1 MSQTGTLAFSLGE
14 YRNNE
19 TVGEFVQEELNQYR
33 HEYYNQDAPSVSDA
47 VYDRLYDEL
56 ELWEKDTGIILS
68 NSPTQTVGYK
78 AVSSLEKVRHDIP
91 LLSLAKTKAVSDLA
105 SFLKG
110 HAALLMLKL
119 DGLTVK
125 LVYEGGK
132 LVEGSTRGDGDEG
145 ELITHNI
152 SAFRNVPL
160 SIPYKGRL
168 VITGEGFI
176 HKSDFERLKDTL
188 TGSDGKPYRN
198 ARNLAAGSIRC
209 LDANICKEREISFF
223 AFNILEGMDE
233 FEDSRDSRSGL
244 LSILAEFGFE
254 VCPAVYI
261 PPDAKAD
268 HIASKIQKMAELAD
282 TWDIPIDGMVLRFNS
297 FSYSA
302 SLGRTGHHYNDGIAF
317 KFEDDTYETVFRRV
331 EWQTGRSGEI
341 APVAV
346 FDTVEIDGCEVSRA
360 SLHNLT
366 FIKGLEL
373 HPGCRILVSKRNMI
387 IPHVEENLD
396 RGDYQDMTPQ
406 TCPCCGQPTRT
417 HSRAGD
423 KGRMV
428 ETLHCDNPGCGS
440 RILQKFVHFAEKK
453 AMNIRGLSEA
463 TLDQLIRLGALKGY
477 QDLYHLDRYRD
488 EIIALEGF
496 GEKSYENLIAS
507 INESRSTTFV
517 RFVVAMDIPLIGRTA
532 SRILDR
538 HFHGSLRELRLAAL
552 DRFDFTCL
560 EGIGDIMSSN
570 LHKWFRNSD
579 HLLLWGSLQK
589 ELHFENGLDAEAS
602 REENNMNK
610 TTNNTFAGC
619 TIVATGKLEN
629 FTRDGINAKIISLG
643 ATPGS
648 SVTKK
653 TDYLICGEKAGSK
666 LAKAQQL
673 GVKILTEQQFLEMLS
688 A

>member
-1 MSQTGTLAFSLGE
+1 MSQATE
-14 YRNNE
+14 RIHE
-19 TVGEFVQEELNQYR
+19 PVDKLNQYR
-33 HEYYNQDAPSVSDA
+33 NEYYNQDAPSVSDA

-91 LLSLAKTKAVSDLA
+91 LLSLAKTKQVSDLA

-110 HAALLMLKL
+110 HGALLMLKL

-125 LVYEGGK
+125 LVYENGR
-132 LVEGSTRGDGDEG
+132 LVEGSTRGDGEEG
-145 ELITHNI
+145 ELITHNVA
-152 SAFRNVPL
+152 AFRNVPL

-168 VITGEGFI
+168 AITGEGFI
-176 HKSDFERLKDTL
+176 HKSDFERLKGTL

-198 ARNLAAGSIRC
+198 ARNLASGSIRC
-209 LDANICKEREISFF
+209 LDAGICREREVSFC
-223 AFNILEGMDE
+223 AFNVLEGLDKI
-233 FEDSRDSRSGL
+233 EDSRDSRSSL
-244 LSILAEFGFE
+244 LNILAEFGFDT
-254 VCPAVYI
+254 CPAIYI

-268 HIASKIQKMAELAD
+268 HIASKIQKMTDFAEFLD
-282 TWDIPIDGMVLRFNS
+282 MPIDGMVLRFNS

-302 SLGRTGHHYNDGIAF
+302 TLGRTGHHYNDGIAY
-317 KFEDDTYETVFRRV
+317 KFADDTYETVFRSV
-331 EWQTGRSGEI
+331 EWQTGRFGEI

-346 FDTVEIDGCEVSRA
+346 FDTVEIDGCGVSRA
-360 SLHNLT
+360 SLHNLS

-387 IPHVEENLD
+387 IPHVEDNLD
-396 RGDYQDMTPQ
+396 RGSCQDMAPKA
-406 TCPCCGQPTRT
+406 CPCCGHPTHIYSREGDRGRT
-417 HSRAGD
+417 I
-423 KGRMV
+423 
-428 ETLHCDNPGCGS
+428 ETLHCDNPECGS
-440 RILQKFVHFAEKK
+440 RILHKFVHFAEKK
-453 AMNIRGLSEA
+453 AMNIRGLSES
-463 TLDQLIRLGALKGY
+463 TLGQLIRIGALKSY
-477 QDLYHLDRYRD
+477 QDLYHLDRYRN

-507 INESRSTTFV
+507 INESRNTTFV

-532 SRILDR
+532 SRILDG

-560 EGIGDIMSSN
+560 EGIGDIMSSS
-570 LHKWFRNSD
+570 LHEWFRNPD

-589 ELHFENGLDAEAS
+589 ELHFENGLDAKAS
-602 REENNMNK
+602 GDGERAGKDSAHMNG
-610 TTNNTFAGC
+610 TNNKFAGC

-653 TDYLICGEKAGSK
+653 TDDLICGEKAGSK

-673 GVKILTEQQFLEMLS
+673 GIKVLTEQEFMDMIAS
-688 A
+688 

>member
-1 MSQTGTLAFSLGE
+1 MSQTTERIHEL
-14 YRNNE
+14 
-19 TVGEFVQEELNQYR
+19 VDKLNQYR
-33 HEYYNQDAPSVSDA
+33 DEYYNKNAPSVSDA
-47 VYDRLYDEL
+47 VYDHLYDEL
-56 ELWEKDTGIILS
+56 ERMEKETGIILS

-78 AVSSLEKVRHDIP
+78 AVSNLEKVRHRIP
-91 LLSLAKTKAVSDLA
+91 LLSLDKTKMVSELA
-105 SFLKG
+105 AFLKN

-145 ELITHNI
+145 ELVTHNI
-152 SAFRNVPL
+152 AAFRNVPV
-160 SIPYKGRL
+160 SIPYKGHL
-168 VITGEGFI
+168 ELSGEGFI

-188 TGSDGKPYRN
+188 VGSDGKPYRN

-223 AFNILEGMDE
+223 AFNILEGMEE
-233 FEDSRDSRSGL
+233 FGDIRDSRSNML
-244 LSILAEFGFE
+244 LSLAEYGFG
-254 VCPAVYI
+254 VCPFLPVSPNESAEDI
-261 PPDAKAD
+261 ET
-268 HIASKIQKMAELAD
+268 KIKTLTDLAEIS
-282 TWDIPIDGMVLRFNS
+282 DIPIDGMVLRFDS

-317 KFEDDTYETVFRRV
+317 KFEDDTYETIFHSI

-341 APVAV
+341 APVAL

-396 RGDYQDMTPQ
+396 RGNYQDMTPQ
-406 TCPCCGQPTRT
+406 FCPCCGQPTRT
-417 HSRAGD
+417 YSRTGD
-423 KGRMV
+423 KGRIV
-428 ETLHCDNPGCGS
+428 ETLHCDNPECGS
-440 RILQKFVHFAEKK
+440 RVLQRFVHFAEKK

-463 TLDQLIRLGALKGY
+463 TLDQLIQLGALKTY

-488 EIIALEGF
+488 EIIAPEGF

-507 INESRSTTFV
+507 INESRNTTFV

-532 SRILDR
+532 SRILDG
-538 HFHGSLRELRLAAL
+538 HFHGNLRELELAAL

-570 LHKWFRNSD
+570 IQEWFRNSD
-579 HLLLWGSLQK
+579 HLLLWRGLQK

-602 REENNMNK
+602 GEENNMNG
-610 TTNNTFAGC
+610 TNNNTFAGC

-673 GVKILTEQQFLEMLS
+673 GVKILTEQEFMEMLS

>member
-1 MSQTGTLAFSLGE
+1 ME
-14 YRNNE
+14 
-19 TVGEFVQEELNQYR
+19 
-33 HEYYNQDAPSVSDA
+33 
-47 VYDRLYDEL
+47 
-56 ELWEKDTGIILS
+56 
-68 NSPTQTVGYK
+68 
-78 AVSSLEKVRHDIP
+78 
-91 LLSLAKTKAVSDLA
+91 
-105 SFLKG
+105 
-110 HAALLMLKL
+110 
-119 DGLTVK
+119 
-125 LVYEGGK
+125 
-132 LVEGSTRGDGDEG
+132 
-145 ELITHNI
+145 
-152 SAFRNVPL
+152 
-160 SIPYKGRL
+160 
-168 VITGEGFI
+168 
-176 HKSDFERLKDTL
+176 
-188 TGSDGKPYRN
+188 
-198 ARNLAAGSIRC
+198 
-209 LDANICKEREISFF
+209 
-223 AFNILEGMDE
+223 E
-233 FEDSRDSRSGL
+233 FEDIRDSRSNML
-244 LSILAEFGFE
+244 LSLSEYGFG
-254 VCPAVYI
+254 VCPFLLVSPNESAEGI
-261 PPDAKAD
+261 ET
-268 HIASKIQKMAELAD
+268 KIKTLTDFAEIS
-282 TWDIPIDGMVLRFNS
+282 DIPIDGMVLRFDS

-317 KFEDDTYETVFRRV
+317 KFEDDTYETVFRSI

-396 RGDYQDMTPQ
+396 RGNYQDMTPQ
-406 TCPCCGQPTRT
+406 TCPCCGQPTRI

-423 KGRMV
+423 KGRIV
-428 ETLHCDNPGCGS
+428 ETLHCDNPECGS

-463 TLDQLIRLGALKGY
+463 TLDQLIRLGALKSH

-507 INESRSTTFV
+507 INESRNTTFV

-538 HFHGSLRELRLAAL
+538 HFHGSLRELGLAAL

-560 EGIGDIMSSN
+560 EGIGDTMSSN
-570 LHKWFRNSD
+570 LHEWFRNSD
-579 HLLLWGSLQK
+579 HLLLWGGLQK
-589 ELHFENGLDAEAS
+589 ELHFENGLDAQTS
-602 REENNMNK
+602 GEENNMNK

-619 TIVATGKLEN
+619 TIVATGKLKN

-653 TDYLICGEKAGSK
+653 TDYLIYGEKAGSK
-666 LAKAQQL
+666 LAKAEQL
-673 GVKILTEQQFLEMLS
+673 GVKILTEQEFMEMLS

>member
-1 MSQTGTLAFSLGE
+1 MQDEINEKTVMPFNVLEGFPGKERKSDKLYYLPSLGFDLCKFMVAN
-14 YRNNE
+14 RPLK
-19 TVGEFVQEELNQYR
+19 QEEI
-33 HEYYNQDAPSVSDA
+33 DD
-47 VYDRLYDEL
+47 
-56 ELWEKDTGIILS
+56 GI
-68 NSPTQTVGYK
+68 Q
-78 AVSSLEKVRHDIP
+78 
-91 LLSLAKTKAVSDLA
+91 
-105 SFLKG
+105 
-110 HAALLMLKL
+110 
-119 DGLTVK
+119 
-125 LVYEGGK
+125 
-132 LVEGSTRGDGDEG
+132 
-145 ELITHNI
+145 
-152 SAFRNVPL
+152 
-160 SIPYKGRL
+160 
-168 VITGEGFI
+168 
-176 HKSDFERLKDTL
+176 RLK
-188 TGSDGKPYRN
+188 K
-198 ARNLAAGSIRC
+198 
-209 LDANICKEREISFF
+209 F
-223 AFNILEGMDE
+223 A
-233 FEDSRDSRSGL
+233 EDN
-244 LSILAEFGFE
+244 
-254 VCPAVYI
+254 
-261 PPDAKAD
+261 
-268 HIASKIQKMAELAD
+268 
-282 TWDIPIDGMVLRFNS
+282 DIPIDGIVMTDNDIA
-297 FSYSA
+297 YSKTC
-302 SLGRTGHHYNDGIAF
+302 GRTGHHYKDGLAF
-317 KFEDDTYETVFRRV
+317 KFEDDLFETRLQQI
-331 EWQTGRSGEI
+331 EWTPSRTGEI

-346 FDTVEIDGCEVSRA
+346 FDPVEIDGCTVSRA
-360 SLHNLT
+360 SLHNLS
-366 FIKGLEL
+366 FIEGLEL
-373 HPGCRILVSKRNMI
+373 MPRNRVLVSKRNMI

-417 HSRAGD
+417 HSKAGD

-428 ETLHCDNPGCGS
+428 ETLHCDNPECGS
-440 RILQKFVHFAEKK
+440 RTLQKFVHFAEKK

-560 EGIGDIMSSN
+560 EGIGDTMSSN
-570 LHKWFRNSD
+570 LHEWFRNSD

-666 LAKAQQL
+666 LAKAEQL
-673 GVKILTEQQFLEMLS
+673 GVKILTEQEFLDMLS

>member
-1 MSQTGTLAFSLGE
+1 MSQTTE
-14 YRNNE
+14 RIH
-19 TVGEFVQEELNQYR
+19 ELVEKLNRYR
-33 HEYYNQDAPSVSDA
+33 HEYYNEDAPSVSDA
-47 VYDRLYDEL
+47 VYDHLYDEL
-56 ELWEKDTGIILS
+56 ARAEKETGIILS

-78 AVSSLEKVRHDIP
+78 AVSSLEKVRHRIP
-91 LLSLAKTKAVSDLA
+91 LLSLDKTKLVSDLV
-105 SFLKG
+105 SFVKD

-125 LVYEGGK
+125 LVYEDGK
-132 LVEGSTRGDGDEG
+132 LLQGSTRGDGDEG

-160 SIPYKGRL
+160 SIPYKGHL
-168 VITGEGFI
+168 ELSGEGFI

-198 ARNLAAGSIRC
+198 ARNLASGSIRC
-209 LDANICKEREISFF
+209 LDANTCKEREVSFF
-223 AFNILEGMDE
+223 AFNILEGMDN
-233 FEDSRDSRSGL
+233 FPDIQDSRSSLL
-244 LSILAEFGFE
+244 LSMIDYGFGICPFVPVPAGASAEEIEKQIQNLQELAETKACRAGF
-254 VCPAVYI
+254 
-261 PPDAKAD
+261 
-268 HIASKIQKMAELAD
+268 
-282 TWDIPIDGMVLRFNS
+282 DIPIDGMVMRYDSL
-297 FSYSA
+297 SYSE

-317 KFEDDTYETVFRRV
+317 KFEDDTYETVFQSI

-341 APVAV
+341 APVAL

-366 FIKGLEL
+366 FIKNLEL

-396 RGDYQDMTPQ
+396 RGQYQDMVPQ
-406 TCPCCGQPTRT
+406 TCPCCGQPTRIY
-417 HSRAGD
+417 SRTGD
-423 KGRMV
+423 KGRIV
-428 ETLHCDNPGCGS
+428 ETLHCDNPECGS
-440 RILQKFVHFAEKK
+440 RVLQRFVHFAEKK

-463 TLDQLIRLGALKGY
+463 TLDQLIQLGALKSY
-477 QDLYHLDRYRD
+477 QDLYHLDRYRE

-507 INESRSTTFV
+507 INESRCTTFV

-532 SRILDR
+532 SRILDG

-560 EGIGDIMSSN
+560 EGIGDIMSSS
-570 LHKWFRNSD
+570 LHEWFRNPD

-589 ELHFENGLDAEAS
+589 ELHFENGLDAKAS
-602 REENNMNK
+602 GEENNMNG
-610 TTNNTFAGC
+610 TNNKFAGC

-673 GVKILTEQQFLEMLS
+673 GIKVLTEQEFMDMIAS
-688 A
+688 

>member
-1 MSQTGTLAFSLGE
+1 MSKTTERIHEL
-14 YRNNE
+14 
-19 TVGEFVQEELNQYR
+19 VDKLNQYR
-33 HEYYNQDAPSVSDA
+33 DEYYNKNAPSVSDA
-47 VYDRLYDEL
+47 VYDHLYDEL
-56 ELWEKDTGIILS
+56 ERLEKETGIILS

-78 AVSSLEKVRHDIP
+78 AVSSLEKVQHHIP
-91 LLSLAKTKAVSDLA
+91 LLSLAKTKMVSELV
-105 SFLKG
+105 SFVKD

-125 LVYEGGK
+125 LVYKDGK

-152 SAFRNVPL
+152 AAFRNVPL
-160 SIPYKGRL
+160 AIPYKENL
-168 VITGEGFI
+168 ELSGEGFI
-176 HKSDFERLKDTL
+176 HKSAFERLKDTL

-198 ARNLAAGSIRC
+198 ARNLASGSIRC
-209 LDANICKEREISFF
+209 LDAGICREREISFF
-223 AFNILEGMDE
+223 AFNVLEGMAE
-233 FEDSRDSRSGL
+233 FGDIKDSRSALL
-244 LSILAEFGFE
+244 LSMTDYGFGICPFVPIPAGATAEEIEKQIQNLLELAE
-254 VCPAVYI
+254 I
-261 PPDAKAD
+261 
-268 HIASKIQKMAELAD
+268 S
-282 TWDIPIDGMVLRFNS
+282 DIPIDGMVMRYDSL
-297 FSYSA
+297 SYSA

-317 KFEDDTYETVFRRV
+317 KFEDDTYETVFRSI

-341 APVAV
+341 APVAL

-366 FIKGLEL
+366 FIKNLEL

-396 RGDYQDMTPQ
+396 RGNYQDMAPQ
-406 TCPCCGQPTRT
+406 ACPCCGRPARIY
-417 HSRAGD
+417 SRAGD

-428 ETLHCDNPGCGS
+428 ETLHCDNPECGS
-440 RILQKFVHFAEKK
+440 RVLQRFVHFAEKK

-463 TLDQLIRLGALKGY
+463 TLDQLIQLGALKTY

-507 INESRSTTFV
+507 INESRNTTFV

-532 SRILDR
+532 SRILDG

-570 LHKWFRNSD
+570 LHEWFRNPD

-589 ELHFENGLDAEAS
+589 ELHFENGLDAKAS
-602 REENNMNK
+602 GNGERAGKDSAHMNG
-610 TTNNTFAGC
+610 TNNSTFAGC

-629 FTRDGINAKIISLG
+629 FTRDGINARIISLG

-673 GVKILTEQQFLEMLS
+673 GVKILTEQEFLDMIAS
-688 A
+688 

>member
-1 MSQTGTLAFSLGE
+1 MSQTTERIHKL
-14 YRNNE
+14 
-19 TVGEFVQEELNQYR
+19 VDKLNQYR
-33 HEYYNQDAPSVSDA
+33 DEYYNKNAPSVSDA
-47 VYDRLYDEL
+47 VYDHLYDEL
-56 ELWEKDTGIILS
+56 ERLEKESGIILS

-78 AVSSLEKVRHDIP
+78 AVSTLKKVRHRIP
-91 LLSLAKTKAVSDLA
+91 LLSLDKTKLISDLV
-105 SFLKG
+105 SFVKD

-125 LVYEGGK
+125 LVYEDGK

-145 ELITHNI
+145 ELVTHNI
-152 SAFRNVPL
+152 AAFRNVPL
-160 SIPYKGRL
+160 SIPFKGHL
-168 VITGEGFI
+168 ELPGEGFI

-188 TGSDGKPYRN
+188 IGSDGKPYRN
-198 ARNLAAGSIRC
+198 ARNLASGSIRC
-209 LDANICKEREISFF
+209 LDAGICKEREISFF

-233 FEDSRDSRSGL
+233 FDDIRDSRSALL
-244 LSILAEFGFE
+244 LSMIDHGFGICPFVPIPAGATAEEIEKHIQNLQELAE
-254 VCPAVYI
+254 I
-261 PPDAKAD
+261 
-268 HIASKIQKMAELAD
+268 S
-282 TWDIPIDGMVLRFNS
+282 DIPFDGMVLRYDS
-297 FSYSA
+297 LSYSA
-302 SLGRTGHHYNDGIAF
+302 NLGRTGHHYNDGIAF
-317 KFEDDTYETVFRRV
+317 KFEDDTYESVFRSI
-331 EWQTGRSGEI
+331 EWQTGRTGEI
-341 APVAV
+341 APVAI

-396 RGDYQDMTPQ
+396 RGNYQDMTPQ
-406 TCPCCGQPTRT
+406 TCPCCGQPTRK
-417 HSRAGD
+417 HSRAGN

-428 ETLHCDNPGCGS
+428 ETLHCDNPECGS
-440 RILQKFVHFAEKK
+440 RVLQRFVHFAEKK

-463 TLDQLIRLGALKGY
+463 TLDQLIQIGALKTY
-477 QDLYHLDRYRD
+477 QDLYHLDRYRN

-532 SRILDR
+532 SRILDGY
-538 HFHGSLRELRLAAL
+538 FHGSLRELRLAAL

-560 EGIGDIMSSN
+560 EGIGDTMSSN

-589 ELHFENGLDAEAS
+589 ELHFENGLDAQTS
-602 REENNMNK
+602 GEENNMNE

-666 LAKAQQL
+666 LAKAEQL
-673 GVKILTEQQFLEMLS
+673 GVKILTEQEFLEMLS

>member
-1 MSQTGTLAFSLGE
+1 MSQKTERIHQL
-14 YRNNE
+14 
-19 TVGEFVQEELNQYR
+19 VDKLNQYR
-33 HEYYNQDAPSVSDA
+33 DEYYNKNAPSVSDA
-47 VYDRLYDEL
+47 VYDHLYDEL
-56 ELWEKDTGIILS
+56 ERMEKETGIILS

-78 AVSSLEKVRHDIP
+78 AVSSLKKVRHRIP
-91 LLSLAKTKAVSDLA
+91 LLSLDKTKLISDLV
-105 SFLKG
+105 SFVKD

-125 LVYEGGK
+125 LVYEDGK
-132 LVEGSTRGDGDEG
+132 LVEGSTRGDGNEG

-152 SAFRNVPL
+152 AAFRNAPL
-160 SIPYKGRL
+160 SIPFKGHL
-168 VITGEGFI
+168 ELSGEGFI
-176 HKSDFERLKDTL
+176 HKSDFEHLKDTL
-188 TGSDGKPYRN
+188 VGSDGKPYRN
-198 ARNLAAGSIRC
+198 ARNLASGSIRC
-209 LDANICKEREISFF
+209 LDAGICKEREISFF
-223 AFNILEGMDE
+223 AFNILEGMDG
-233 FEDSRDSRSGL
+233 FGDIRDSRSALL
-244 LSILAEFGFE
+244 LSMIDHGFGICPFVPIPAGATAEKIEKQIQNMQELAE
-254 VCPAVYI
+254 I
-261 PPDAKAD
+261 
-268 HIASKIQKMAELAD
+268 S
-282 TWDIPIDGMVLRFNS
+282 DIPIDGMVLRYDS
-297 FSYSA
+297 LSYSA

-317 KFEDDTYETVFRRV
+317 KFEDDTYETVFRSI

-341 APVAV
+341 APVAM

-373 HPGCRILVSKRNMI
+373 HPGCRILISKRNMI

-396 RGDYQDMTPQ
+396 RGNYQDMTPQ
-406 TCPCCGQPTRT
+406 ICPCCGQPTRT
-417 HSRAGD
+417 YSRAGD
-423 KGRMV
+423 KGRIV
-428 ETLHCDNPGCGS
+428 ETLHCDNPECGS
-440 RILQKFVHFAEKK
+440 RVLQRFVHFAAKK

-463 TLDQLIRLGALKGY
+463 TLEQLIQLGALKNY

-488 EIIALEGF
+488 EIIEMEGF

-532 SRILDR
+532 SRILDG
-538 HFHGSLRELRLAAL
+538 HFHGNLRELELAAL

-570 LHKWFRNSD
+570 IHEWFRNSD
-579 HLLLWGSLQK
+579 HLLLWRGLQK
-589 ELHFENGLDAEAS
+589 ELHFENGLDAKAS
-602 REENNMNK
+602 GEENNMNE
-610 TTNNTFAGC
+610 TNNNTFAGF

-629 FTRDGINAKIISLG
+629 FTRNGINAKIISLG

-673 GVKILTEQQFLEMLS
+673 GITVLTEQQFLEMIS

>member
-1 MSQTGTLAFSLGE
+1 MSQKTERIHQL
-14 YRNNE
+14 
-19 TVGEFVQEELNQYR
+19 VDKLNQYR
-33 HEYYNQDAPSVSDA
+33 DEYYNKNAPSVSDA
-47 VYDRLYDEL
+47 VYDHLYDEL
-56 ELWEKDTGIILS
+56 ERMEKDTGIILS

-78 AVSSLEKVRHDIP
+78 AVSSLKKVRHRIP
-91 LLSLAKTKAVSDLA
+91 LLSLDKTKLISDLV
-105 SFLKG
+105 SFVKD

-125 LVYEGGK
+125 LVYEDGK
-132 LVEGSTRGDGDEG
+132 LVEGSTRGDGNEG

-152 SAFRNVPL
+152 AAFRNAPL
-160 SIPYKGRL
+160 SIPFKGHL
-168 VITGEGFI
+168 ELSGEGFI
-176 HKSDFERLKDTL
+176 HKSDFEHLKDTL
-188 TGSDGKPYRN
+188 VGSDGKPYRN
-198 ARNLAAGSIRC
+198 ARNLASGSIRC
-209 LDANICKEREISFF
+209 LDAGICKEREISFF
-223 AFNILEGMDE
+223 AFNILEGMDG
-233 FEDSRDSRSGL
+233 FGDIRDSRSALL
-244 LSILAEFGFE
+244 LSMIDHGFGICPFVPIPAGATAEKIEKQIQNMQELAE
-254 VCPAVYI
+254 I
-261 PPDAKAD
+261 
-268 HIASKIQKMAELAD
+268 S
-282 TWDIPIDGMVLRFNS
+282 DIPIDGMVLRYDS
-297 FSYSA
+297 LSYSA

-317 KFEDDTYETVFRRV
+317 KFEDDTYETVFRSI

-341 APVAV
+341 APVAM

-373 HPGCRILVSKRNMI
+373 HPGCRILISKRNMI

-396 RGDYQDMTPQ
+396 RGNYQDMTPQ
-406 TCPCCGQPTRT
+406 ICPCCGQPTRT
-417 HSRAGD
+417 YSRAGD
-423 KGRMV
+423 KGRIV
-428 ETLHCDNPGCGS
+428 ETLHCDNPECGS
-440 RILQKFVHFAEKK
+440 RVLQRFVHFAAKK

-463 TLDQLIRLGALKGY
+463 TLEQLIQLGALKNY

-488 EIIALEGF
+488 EIIEMEGF

-532 SRILDR
+532 SRILDG
-538 HFHGSLRELRLAAL
+538 HFHGNLRELELAAL

-570 LHKWFRNSD
+570 IHEWFRNSD
-579 HLLLWGSLQK
+579 HLLLWRGLQK
-589 ELHFENGLDAEAS
+589 ELHFENGLDAKAS
-602 REENNMNK
+602 GEENNMNE
-610 TTNNTFAGC
+610 TNNNTFAGF

-629 FTRDGINAKIISLG
+629 FTRNGINAKIISLG

-673 GVKILTEQQFLEMLS
+673 GITVLTEQQFLEMIS